1 MESGSSKSPESL
13 AVLVVGTDTI
23 IEALP
28 ARPIQLANACGAL
41 GFHLAVPL
49 SWGDELVAEAALRD
63 LENRGPA
70 PAILCSCPMVR
81 QRLLQVGNDLV
92 TSMVLLAP
100 PPVAVARHL
109 RATLGIRGGSISYV
123 GRCPSAGPPEYDVS
137 YDPQEFFALL
147 RDRGVEIHKQPDVF
161 VNRIPPDRRRFVSLP
176 GGCPTPEA
184 LWQRC
189 NERTLVEIE
198 GQEISIEIAQQLMS
212 SHSIL
217 VDAAV
222 SIGCPC
228 SGVTRSTTGFSA
240 RVAVTSL
247 EPPRSPAAIVS
258 GDVVPELALDPE
270 EFKSIDDSSYVGVSA
285 SHGRPPM
292 AVTPDGSV
300 KGRKQARE
308 GPGDPE

>member
-1 MESGSSKSPESL
+1 
-13 AVLVVGTDTI
+13 
-23 IEALP
+23 
-28 ARPIQLANACGAL
+28 L
-41 GFHLAVPL
+41 GFDLAIPL

-63 LENRGPA
+63 LETRGPA

-92 TSMVLLAP
+92 SSMVLLAP
-100 PPVAVARHL
+100 SPVAVARHL
-109 RATLGIRGGSISYV
+109 RATMGIRGGSISFV
-123 GRCPSAGPPEYDVS
+123 GRCPSARPPEYDVS
-137 YDPQEFFALL
+137 YDPQEFFDLL
-147 RDRGVEIHKQPDVF
+147 RSRGVEIQQQSDVF

-198 GQEISIEIAQQLMS
+198 GQDLSIEIAQQLMS
-212 SHSIL
+212 SRSIL

-228 SGVTRSTTGFSA
+228 SGVTHSTTGFSA

-247 EPPRSPAAIVS
+247 EPPRSPTSVVS
-258 GDVVPELALDPE
+258 GDIIPALAVDPE
-270 EFKSIDDSSYVGVSA
+270 ELKSLDDSSYVGVSG
-285 SHGRPPM
+285 SQDRPPM
-292 AVTPDGSV
+292 AVTPVGAL
-300 KGRKQARE
+300 KARK
-308 GPGDPE
+308 